1 MKEKG
6 GCKIGLKA
14 PEGSPLGGCKE
25 GLKAKKRIKF
35 KVVDEPKVEPKKKL
49 YVNDPGKAKKKSQ
62 QPAQQA
68 KVIAPKPRVAKV
80 AKVIKAK
87 PVKSNTEIVME
98 ARRKVGLGS
107 PGKFEE
113 VSMGYFESAT
123 PMNAKFN
130 PVTGNIKTKD
140 NYRMKKLGEWK
151 GEKTFQ
157 LERKGN
163 YFVGHGFTVGLLGK
177 GAKDGQGHNIVPALK
192 SKGEKYYAHYSEIGK
207 IDPYIRKFLAP
218 LPKTTSE
225 AKVIAAVKEAQKD
238 TTPLS
243 TPPILPVNVKNAK
256 KIVAFMEKVET
267 DSDKRRLDGRSPTM
281 GHSFYEFKELDGG
294 NLKFT
299 RNGYNKE
306 IEIKKIMKML
316 KQVKKG
322 EVSYETFLLP
332 KYYKN
337 YLRIIDFNPNVSSKQ
352 LF

>member
-80 AKVIKAK
+80 AKVI
-87 PVKSNTEIVME
+87 
-98 ARRKVGLGS
+98 
-107 PGKFEE
+107 
-113 VSMGYFESAT
+113 
-123 PMNAKFN
+123 
-130 PVTGNIKTKD
+130 
-140 NYRMKKLGEWK
+140 
-151 GEKTFQ
+151 
-157 LERKGN
+157 
-163 YFVGHGFTVGLLGK
+163 
-177 GAKDGQGHNIVPALK
+177 
-192 SKGEKYYAHYSEIGK
+192 
-207 IDPYIRKFLAP
+207 
-218 LPKTTSE
+218 
-225 AKVIAAVKEAQKD
+225 KEAQKD